1 MKKKKNVIC
10 VNFSPSAYQW
20 LKTVQSNFNTFENI
34 CELNEIPLINGY
46 LTLENIT
53 LVMEIFY

>member
-1 MKKKKNVIC
+1 M
-10 VNFSPSAYQW
+10 SPSAYQW

-46 LTLENIT
+46 LILENIT